1 MGLILLY
8 QLCNHVIIFLSM
20 KQFTYYIA
28 TCRDV
33 CVPTGEMVYVPVKQ
47 LGECSDQ
54 VFIRK
59 IYRLKLDR
67 SLLQNSQFTV
77 KLVAILRSELKVF

>member
-1 MGLILLY
+1 MGFILLHVY

-20 KQFTYYIA
+20 KQCTYYIA

-33 CVPTGEMVYVPVKQ
+33 CIPVGEMVHVPVKQ

-54 VFIRK
+54 VLPGKYI
-59 IYRLKLDR
+59 D
-67 SLLQNSQFTV
+67 
-77 KLVAILRSELKVF
+77 